1 MFKKFGYFK
10 EYYMNNKFMGLIEC
24 DKDREKFGFFGK
36 VEEVLKEDI
45 LLTNKRKIKKGKKVT
60 TMLFEYCGSII

>member
-1 MFKKFGYFK
+1 MFNKFGFFK
-10 EYYMNNKFMGLIEC
+10 EYYIGNKYIGSCNC

-45 LLTNKRKIKKGKKVT
+45 LLTNKRKIKKGQEVE